1 MGACAQEETM
11 RQRGAET
18 GPPHPLPAWLELGV
32 LLPDNGRKDRQQ
44 LGRLKEND
52 VVGGCFGGLGDQG
65 FVSSSVRDQ
74 LGDYRSD
81 SVLKRGR
88 QELEG

>member
-1 MGACAQEETM
+1 M

-18 GPPHPLPAWLELGV
+18 GPHHPLPAWLELGV

-44 LGRLKEND
+44 LGRLKVND

-74 LGDYRSD
+74 LGDYHSD